1 LRQINGIIG
10 RFERPTV
17 ANFQAGGRQVLTLYR
32 VELSTNVERVALAL
46 AHKGLKVDSISVP
59 YEDRTKIRKISGQDL
74 VPVLVDDGKVVI
86 DSMEIVRY
94 LEERF
99 PDTPRLYPRDAA
111 RRADC
116 LVFID
121 WFNRVWKRPP
131 NEMEAEL
138 SKPAGERDMTR
149 VERLGRA
156 MQGYLDWFEQMLT
169 GRDYLLGDF
178 SAADVAAFP
187 FVKYATYRDPSD
199 PHLFHKILVDYQKPG
214 TDHPRLVDWITRMD
228 RRPRA

>member
-1 LRQINGIIG
+1 LRKNNGIIG
-10 RFERPTV
+10 RFERPAA
-17 ANFQAGGRQVLTLYR
+17 ANFQAGGRHVLTLYR
-32 VELSTNVERVALAL
+32 VALSTNVERVALAL
-46 AHKGLKVDSISVP
+46 GHKGLQVDSISVP
-59 YEDRTKIRKISGQDL
+59 YDDRTKIRKVSGQDL

-94 LEERF
+94 LEGRF
-99 PDTPRLYPRDAA
+99 PTPRLYPEDAA

-138 SKPAGERDMTR
+138 SKPAAERDTAR

-169 GRDYLLGDF
+169 GRDYLLGEF

-199 PHLFHKILVDYQKPG
+199 PYLFHKILVDYQKPG
-214 TDHPRLVDWITRMD
+214 TDHPRLVDWIARVD

>member
-1 LRQINGIIG
+1 M
-10 RFERPTV
+10 
-17 ANFQAGGRQVLTLYR
+17 LTLYR

-46 AHKGLKVDSISVP
+46 AHKGLQVKSVVMP
-59 YEDRTKIRKISGQDL
+59 FGDRTEVRKVSGQDL
-74 VPVLVDDGKVVI
+74 VPVLVDAGKVVV

-94 LEERF
+94 LEEKF
-99 PDTPRLYPRDAA
+99 PDAPPLYPKDPA

-131 NEMEAEL
+131 NDMEAEL
-138 SKPAGERDMTR
+138 SKPEGLRDLKR

-156 MQGYLDWFEQMLT
+156 MQGYLDLFEQMLT
-169 GRDYLLGDF
+169 GRDYLLGEL

-187 FVKYATYRDPSD
+187 FVKYATIQDRND

-214 TDHPRLVDWITRMD
+214 KDHPRVVDWIARMD
-228 RRPRA
+228 RRPRV

>member
-1 LRQINGIIG
+1 M
-10 RFERPTV
+10 
-17 ANFQAGGRQVLTLYR
+17 LTLYR
-32 VELSTNVERVALAL
+32 TELSTNVERVALAL
-46 AHKGLKVDSISVP
+46 AHKGLKVESVWVP
-59 YEDRTKIRKISGQDL
+59 FGERTEVRKVSGQDL

-99 PDTPRLYPRDAA
+99 PDTPRLYPKDPA

-131 NEMEAEL
+131 NDMEAEL
-138 SKPAGERDMTR
+138 SKPAGERDMER
-149 VERLGRA
+149 VGRLGGA
-156 MQGYLDWFEQMLT
+156 MQGYLDLFEQMLT
-169 GRDYLLGDF
+169 GRDHLLGEF

-187 FVKYATYRDPSD
+187 FVKYATHRDPDD
-199 PHLFHKILVDYQKPG
+199 PHLFHKILVDHQKPG
-214 TDHPRLVDWITRMD
+214 SDHTRVVDWIARMN

>member
-1 LRQINGIIG
+1 M
-10 RFERPTV
+10 
-17 ANFQAGGRQVLTLYR
+17 LTLYR
-32 VELSTNVERVALAL
+32 TELSTNVERVALAL
-46 AHKGLKVDSISVP
+46 AHKGLKVESVWVP
-59 YEDRTKIRKISGQDL
+59 FGERTEVRKVSGQDL
-74 VPVLVDDGKVVI
+74 VPVMVDDGKVVI

-99 PDTPRLYPRDAA
+99 PDAPRLYPKEPA

-131 NEMEAEL
+131 NDMEAEL
-138 SKPAGERDMTR
+138 SKPAGERDMKR

-156 MQGYLDWFEQMLT
+156 MQGYLDLFEEMLT
-169 GRDYLLGDF
+169 GRDYLLGEF

-187 FVKYATYRDPSD
+187 FVKYATHRDPAD
-199 PHLFHKILVDYQKPG
+199 PHLFHKILVDYQNPG
-214 TDHPRLVDWITRMD
+214 SGHTRVVDWIARMD

>member
-1 LRQINGIIG
+1 
-10 RFERPTV
+10 
-17 ANFQAGGRQVLTLYR
+17 VLTLYR
-32 VELSTNVERVALAL
+32 TELSTNVERVALAL
-46 AHKGLKVDSISVP
+46 AHKGLKVESVWVP
-59 YEDRTKIRKISGQDL
+59 FEDRTKVRKVSGQDL

-99 PDTPRLYPRDAA
+99 PDAPPLYPNDPA

-138 SKPAGERDMTR
+138 SKPEGERDMKR

-156 MQGYLDWFEQMLT
+156 MQGYLDLFEQMLT
-169 GRDYLLGDF
+169 GREHLLGGL

-187 FVKYATYRDPSD
+187 FVKYATIHDPND
-199 PHLFHKILVDYQKPG
+199 PHLFHKILVEYQKPG
-214 TDHPRLVDWITRMD
+214 DSHPRVVGWIARLN
-228 RRPRA
+228 RRPRV

>member
-1 LRQINGIIG
+1 
-10 RFERPTV
+10 
-17 ANFQAGGRQVLTLYR
+17 VLTLYR
-32 VELSTNVERVALAL
+32 LKLSTNVERVALAL
-46 AHKGLKVDSISVP
+46 AHKGLKAESVWVP
-59 YEDRTKIRKISGQDL
+59 YDDRAPVRKVSGQDL

-94 LEERF
+94 LEGRF
-99 PDTPRLYPRDAA
+99 PGTPPLYPQDAA

-116 LVFID
+116 LLFID

-131 NEMEAEL
+131 NEITEEL
-138 SKPAGERDMTR
+138 EKPERERDMRR

-156 MQGYLDWFEQMLT
+156 MRNYLDLFEQMLT
-169 GRDYLLGDF
+169 GRDYLQGEF

-187 FVKYATYRDPSD
+187 FLKYAAIHDEGD
-199 PHLFHKILVDYQKPG
+199 DELFHQVLVRYQVPG
-214 TDHPRLVDWITRMD
+214 SDHPRLVDWIARVD